1 MHWSLP
7 SQLHSGPE
15 SRHWN
20 WLLQLFPRLQ
30 RKPKRQS
37 KTLELIPSL
46 LQRFF
51 RNHHFQVFHFCNANL
66 HSIYLGQ
73 MLIFGLRVFFGFRW
87 RVILDLE
94 GGSVNWIFSTCFR
107 MLLMNPVLTFGIWSW
122 TVVDLSFSFL
132 NFIVFESTSVHDC
145 QFLHCFLTRSF
156 LITECTNWGRCS
168 QDVSEENLHHYYQAR
183 PWCCCGLCY
192 IKKGQIFAVGK
203 YVMAVHSDFIYVR
216 QNWFCKVFI
225 DRLNSESLVSD
236 CSWCS
241 AADH

>member
-1 MHWSLP
+1 MHWNLP

-15 SRHWN
+15 SRRWS

-51 RNHHFQVFHFCNANL
+51 RNHHFQVFHFCITNL

-73 MLIFGLRVFFGFRW
+73 RLIFGLRFFFGLRW

-94 GGSVNWIFSTCFR
+94 GCSVNWIFSTCFG
-107 MLLMNPVLTFGIWSW
+107 MLLKNPVLTFGIWSW
-122 TVVDLSFSFL
+122 TVIDLSFSFL

-145 QFLHCFLTRSF
+145 QFRHCFLTRSF
-156 LITECTNWGRCS
+156 FVTECKIEADVLKMLLKRISVIFTK
-168 QDVSEENLHHYYQAR
+168 QDLDVVVF
-183 PWCCCGLCY
+183 
-192 IKKGQIFAVGK
+192 FAILRK
-203 YVMAVHSDFIYVR
+203 NRY
-216 QNWFCKVFI
+216 
-225 DRLNSESLVSD
+225 SLLGNM
-236 CSWCS
+236 
-241 AADH
+241 